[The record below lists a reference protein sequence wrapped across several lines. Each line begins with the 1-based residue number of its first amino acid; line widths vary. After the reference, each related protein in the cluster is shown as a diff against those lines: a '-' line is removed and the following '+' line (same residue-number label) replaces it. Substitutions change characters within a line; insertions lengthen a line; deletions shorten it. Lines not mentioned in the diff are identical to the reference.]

1 MGAVGHPQTAVDRE
15 GALVGVVEEA
25 VPEAAAD
32 EPARGQDRADRADGV
47 LRAGPLAQAL
57 QALQAGQ
64 VAAGPDLWPSGPN
77 AECSVER
84 GSWLQRLRAG
94 FLTRLRP
101 RRSFR
106 SRRNRTH
113 WGC

>member
-1 MGAVGHPQTAVDRE
+1 MGAVGSPQTVVDRA
-15 GALVGVVEEA
+15 GVLVGVVEEA
-25 VPEAAAD
+25 AREVAAD
-32 EPARGQDRADRADGV
+32 EPAQGQDRADRADGV

-57 QALQAGQ
+57 QAGQ
-64 VAAGPDLWPSGPN
+64 VAVGPDLWPN

-84 GSWLQRLRAG
+84 GSELQRLRVG

-101 RRSFR
+101 RRNFR